1 MVVAIIMYH
10 MKNLQIIVLV
20 GKNWFTALC
29 HCDRWRSC
37 EREREREREITS
49 LGTMM
54 VSLYIKTILMNNQV
68 MFWMEINN
76 MTKVEL
82 CE

>member
-1 MVVAIIMYH
+1 MARIGSPHFV
-10 MKNLQIIVLV
+10 IVIGGV
-20 GKNWFTALC
+20 PV
-29 HCDRWRSC
+29 
-37 EREREREREITS
+37 REREREITS